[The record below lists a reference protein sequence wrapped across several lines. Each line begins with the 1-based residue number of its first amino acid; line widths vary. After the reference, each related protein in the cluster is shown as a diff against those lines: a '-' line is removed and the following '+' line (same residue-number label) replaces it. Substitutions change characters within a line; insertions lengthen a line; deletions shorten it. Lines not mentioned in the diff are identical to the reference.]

1 MCQPCLAEVL
11 QLSMR
16 VRILGQYVP
25 ASLAVLALIEASLSF
40 VALYLAVC
48 IRYRVGVNRLPQL
61 MGGLDPLWPRGVAFS
76 AIVVTCLLAFG
87 LYNSR
92 QRTQLSGILARLLLA
107 LLVSACA
114 VAALFYVIP
123 TQHLFRS
130 VAAIAIVLATGG
142 VLTSRLVFARV
153 ADEEI
158 FKRRVLV
165 YGAGHAAAAITRL
178 RRATDR
184 HAFALV
190 GFVQPADEERAIASE
205 RVLDSE
211 GDLCALCERLA
222 ITEVVVAMDDRR
234 RGFPIPELLE
244 CRLAGV
250 EVTELLTFLE
260 RETGRV
266 HIDVLNPSWMIFG
279 QGFRRDP
286 LRLFSSRALD
296 VLASL
301 GVLVVALP
309 AMLLTFV
316 AIKIEDGWESPALYS
331 QARVGLGGKVFKV
344 LKFRSMRQDA
354 ELNGAQWAQH
364 ADPRVTRV
372 GAIIRKLRIDELP
385 QVFNVLRGHMSFV
398 GPRPERPEFVAQLAE
413 KIPYYVQRHCVKPGI
428 TGWAQLCYSYG
439 SSEHDA
445 LEKLQY
451 DLYYIKNNSLLF
463 DLAILIQTAEVVLF
477 GEGAR

>member
-1 MCQPCLAEVL
+1 
-11 QLSMR
+11 MR
-16 VRILGQYVP
+16 LRILGQYIP
-25 ASLAVLALIEASLSF
+25 TSLAVLALIEALLCF
-40 VALYLAVC
+40 LAVYAAVLL
-48 IRYRVGVNRLPQL
+48 RFQVGVSRLPEVMRQF
-61 MGGLDPLWPRGVAFS
+61 GPLWPRGIAFS

-92 QRTQLSGILARLLLA
+92 QRAQLSGILARLLLA
-107 LLVSACA
+107 LLVSSAA
-114 VAALFYVIP
+114 IAALFYLVP
-123 TQHLFRS
+123 SLHLFRG
-130 VAAIAIVLATGG
+130 VAALAVILTVCAVLA
-142 VLTSRLVFARV
+142 SRVIFARV

-158 FKRRVLV
+158 FKRRILV
-165 YGAGHAAAAITRL
+165 YGAGHAAAAVANL
-178 RRATDR
+178 RRSTDQ
-184 HAFALV
+184 HGFALA
-190 GFVQPADEERAIASE
+190 GFVQPPGEQQLVPSD
-205 RVLDSE
+205 RVLDN
-211 GDLCALCERLA
+211 GADLCRLCERLG

-250 EVTELLTFLE
+250 DVTELLTFLE

-296 VLASL
+296 LLASL

-309 AMLLTFV
+309 AMLLTLV
-316 AIKIEDGWESPALYS
+316 AIKIEDGWHAPALYR

-354 ELNGAQWAQH
+354 ELNGAQWAQN

-385 QVFNVLRGHMSFV
+385 QVFNVLRVHMSFV

-413 KIPYYVQRHCVKPGI
+413 KIPYYVQRHCIKPGI

-477 GEGAR
+477 GKGAR

>member
-1 MCQPCLAEVL
+1 
-11 QLSMR
+11 MR

-25 ASLAVLALIEASLSF
+25 ASLAVLALIEALLCF
-40 VALYLAVC
+40 FALYAAVC
-48 IRYRVGVNRLPQL
+48 IRFQVGVSRLPKLVEQF
-61 MGGLDPLWPRGVAFS
+61 GPLWPRGVAFS

-92 QRTQLSGILARLLLA
+92 QRTQLSGIVARLLLA
-107 LLVSACA
+107 LMVSSCA
-114 VAALFYVIP
+114 IAALFYLVP
-123 TQHLFRS
+123 SLHLFRG
-130 VAAIAIVLATGG
+130 VAALAVVLAVCA
-142 VLTSRLVFARV
+142 VLTSRIVFARV

-165 YGAGHAAAAITRL
+165 YGSGYAAAAITRL
-178 RRATDR
+178 RRSADR

-190 GFVQPADEERAIASE
+190 GFVRAPGEENVVPSDRMVES
-205 RVLDSE
+205 D
-211 GDLCALCERLA
+211 GDLRALCERLGV
-222 ITEVVVAMDDRR
+222 TEVVVAMDDRR
-234 RGFPIPELLE
+234 RGFPIPELLD

-250 EVTELLTFLE
+250 DVTELLTFLE

-286 LRLFSSRALD
+286 LRLFSSRVLD
-296 VLASL
+296 LLASL
-301 GVLVVALP
+301 AVLALALP
-309 AMLLTFV
+309 AMALTFL
-316 AIKIEDGWESPALYS
+316 AIKIEDGWQAPALYR
-331 QARVGLGGKVFKV
+331 QERVGLGGRVFKV

-428 TGWAQLCYSYG
+428 TGWAQLCYPYG
-439 SSEHDA
+439 SSEKDA

-477 GEGAR
+477 GKGAR

>member
-1 MCQPCLAEVL
+1 
-11 QLSMR
+11 MR
-16 VRILGQYVP
+16 VRILGQYLP
-25 ASLAVLALIEASLSF
+25 TSLAVLALVEGALSF
-40 VALYLAVC
+40 LALYAALR
-48 IRYRVGVNRLPQL
+48 IRFPSYT
-61 MGGLDPLWPRGVAFS
+61 LDALGQEFGPLWPRSFAFS

-107 LLVSACA
+107 LLVSSCT
-114 VAALFYVIP
+114 VAALFYILP
-123 TQHLFRS
+123 TNHPFRG
-130 VAAIAIVLATGG
+130 VAAIAVGLSVCGVLA
-142 VLTSRLVFARV
+142 SRAVFARV

-158 FKRRVLV
+158 FKRSVLV
-165 YGAGHAAAAITRL
+165 YGSGHAASAIARL
-178 RRATDR
+178 RRSADR
-184 HAFALV
+184 HGFALA
-190 GFVQPADEERAIASE
+190 GFVQPPGEERVVPSE
-205 RVLDSE
+205 RVLESA
-211 GDLCALCERLA
+211 GDLCALCERLG

-234 RGFPIPELLE
+234 CGFPIPELLD
-244 CRLAGV
+244 CRLAGID
-250 EVTELLTFLE
+250 VTELLTFLE

-266 HIDVLNPSWMIFG
+266 RIDVLNPSWMIFG

-296 VLASL
+296 LLASV

-309 AMLLTFV
+309 AMVLTYF
-316 AIKIEDGWESPALYS
+316 AIKIEDGWQAPALYR
-331 QARVGLGGKVFKV
+331 QERVGLGGKVFKV

-385 QVFNVLRGHMSFV
+385 QVINVLRGHMSFV

-428 TGWAQLCYSYG
+428 TGWAQLCYPYG
-439 SSEHDA
+439 SSEADA

-477 GEGAR
+477 GKGAR

>member
-1 MCQPCLAEVL
+1 
-11 QLSMR
+11 MR
-16 VRILGQYVP
+16 VRILGQYIP
-25 ASLAVLALIEASLSF
+25 ASLAVLAVIEALLCF
-40 VALYLAVC
+40 FALYAAVC
-48 IRYRVGVNRLPQL
+48 IRFQVGVSGLPELVEQF
-61 MGGLDPLWPRGVAFS
+61 GPLWPRGVAFS
-76 AIVVTCLLAFG
+76 VIVVTSLLAFG

-92 QRTQLSGILARLLLA
+92 QRTQLSGVVARLLLA
-107 LLVSACA
+107 LVVSSC
-114 VAALFYVIP
+114 VFAALFYVFP
-123 TQHLFRS
+123 SRHLFRG
-130 VAAIAIVLATGG
+130 VAALTIILAVCG

-158 FKRRVLV
+158 FKRRVLA
-165 YGAGHAAAAITRL
+165 YGAGYAAAAITRL
-178 RRATDR
+178 RRSADR
-184 HAFALV
+184 HAFTLV
-190 GFVQPADEERAIASE
+190 GFVQPPGEDRAVPSE
-205 RVLDSE
+205 RVLDYD
-211 GDLCALCERLA
+211 GDLCAMCERLGV
-222 ITEVVVAMDDRR
+222 TEVVVAMDDRR
-234 RGFPIPELLE
+234 CGFPIPELLD

-250 EVTELLTFLE
+250 DVTELLTFLE
-260 RETGRV
+260 RETGKV

-279 QGFRRDP
+279 PGFKRDP

-296 VLASL
+296 LCASL

-309 AMLLTFV
+309 AMILTFI
-316 AIKIEDGWESPALYS
+316 AIKIEDGWRAPALYR
-331 QARVGLGGKVFKV
+331 QTRVGLGGRVFNV

-385 QVFNVLRGHMSFV
+385 QVFNVLSGNMSFV

-428 TGWAQLCYSYG
+428 TGWAQLCYPYG
-439 SSEHDA
+439 SSETDA

-451 DLYYIKNNSLLF
+451 DLYYIKNNNLLF

-477 GEGAR
+477 GKGAR

>member
-1 MCQPCLAEVL
+1 
-11 QLSMR
+11 MR
-16 VRILGQYVP
+16 VRILGQYLP
-25 ASLAVLALIEASLSF
+25 ASLAMLALVEGALSF
-40 VALYLAVC
+40 LALYAALRIRFPRDTLDALAQEF
-48 IRYRVGVNRLPQL
+48 G
-61 MGGLDPLWPRGVAFS
+61 PLWPRSFAFS

-107 LLVSACA
+107 LLVSSCA
-114 VAALFYVIP
+114 VAALFYILP
-123 TQHLFRS
+123 TNHPFRG
-130 VAAIAIVLATGG
+130 VAAIAVILSVCGVLA
-142 VLTSRLVFARV
+142 SRAVFARV

-158 FKRRVLV
+158 FKRSVLV
-165 YGAGHAAAAITRL
+165 YGSGHAASAIARL
-178 RRATDR
+178 RRSADR
-184 HAFALV
+184 QGFALS
-190 GFVQPADEERAIASE
+190 GFVQPPGEERVVPSE
-205 RVLDSE
+205 RILESA
-211 GDLCALCERLA
+211 GDLCGLCERLG

-234 RGFPIPELLE
+234 CGFPIPELLD
-244 CRLAGV
+244 CRLAGID
-250 EVTELLTFLE
+250 VTELLTFLE

-266 HIDVLNPSWMIFG
+266 RIDVLNPSWMIFG

-286 LRLFSSRALD
+286 VRLFSSRAVDL
-296 VLASL
+296 LASV

-309 AMLLTFV
+309 AMVLTFF
-316 AIKIEDGWESPALYS
+316 AIKIEDGWQAPALYS

-385 QVFNVLRGHMSFV
+385 QVINVLRGHMSFV

-428 TGWAQLCYSYG
+428 TGWAQLCYPYG
-439 SSEHDA
+439 SSEADA

-477 GEGAR
+477 GKGAR